1 MPHLYKN
8 VMAEFTAF
16 NTRLFVCSEI
26 VLAKCCVSASDWQQ
40 SWAGTG
46 SEAQRVPT
54 RLPGINGFWA
64 VWKQAGCGSAACWG
78 EQASDLCGRPVSPN
92 TIATFMADRS
102 RAGWIRRR
110 LVWNP
115 APRSRR
121 LPARIPAY
129 QFISKSIDLPF
140 CPGVGLSGHPARP
153 YWICC
158 VNNWWSRYFVMLK
171 ASNPWCQIQN

>member
-1 MPHLYKN
+1 
-8 VMAEFTAF
+8 MAEFIAF
-16 NTRLFVCSEI
+16 NTRLFVFSEI

-40 SWAGTG
+40 SGTGTG
-46 SEAQRVPT
+46 SEGQRVPA
-54 RLPGINGFWA
+54 RLTGINRFWA
-64 VWKQAGCGSAACWG
+64 VRKQAGFGSAAWWG
-78 EQASDLCGRPVSPN
+78 EQACCRK
-92 TIATFMADRS
+92 
-102 RAGWIRRR
+102 GWIRRR

-121 LPARIPAY
+121 LPARISAY